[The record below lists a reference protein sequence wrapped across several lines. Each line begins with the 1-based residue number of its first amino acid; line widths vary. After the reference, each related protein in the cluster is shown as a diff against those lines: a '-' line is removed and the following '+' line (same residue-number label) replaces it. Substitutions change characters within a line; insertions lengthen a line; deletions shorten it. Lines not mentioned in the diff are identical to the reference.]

1 MKRITS
7 AGWLALG
14 TALVGGGFAL
24 GVAYWIFTLE
34 DSGGPGFWEAPGFV
48 SVALL
53 GIGALALG
61 VGLVRRD
68 HSAQQRAATKPGGA
82 GDRLESAVSQTAG
95 TAPGGQTTQVA
106 NVKSE
111 GDVTIA
117 PEQRNG

>member
-1 MKRITS
+1 MKRLTS

-14 TALVGGGFAL
+14 AALVGGGFTV

-34 DSGGPGFWEAPGFV
+34 NKGGPDFWEVPGFL

-53 GIGALALG
+53 GIGALMLG
-61 VGLVRRD
+61 VGVFRKD
-68 HSAQQRAATKPGGA
+68 GPDQQRAATRREGA
-82 GDRLESAVSQTAG
+82 RDGPEPAGSQTAT

-106 NVKSE
+106 NVTSE